1 MIAPFIQT
9 VDVKDG
15 HWEKTPTGWQP
26 VTVPLGE
33 GAVNLAAFFTLLG
46 SLGVAKPISMH
57 FEYPFPETGSPEAR
71 RKAAV
76 TLMRRDRERLR
87 AAMAD
92 AGYGTKP

>member
-1 MIAPFIQT
+1 VIAPFIQT

-57 FEYPFPETGSPEAR
+57 FEYPLSGDGAR
-71 RKAAV
+71 RKAAL

-92 AGYGTKP
+92 ACYGTKP